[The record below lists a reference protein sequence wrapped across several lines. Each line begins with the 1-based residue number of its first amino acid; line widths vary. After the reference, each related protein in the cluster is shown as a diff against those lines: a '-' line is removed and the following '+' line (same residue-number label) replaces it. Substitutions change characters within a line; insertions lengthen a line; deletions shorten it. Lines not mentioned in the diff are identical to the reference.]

1 MSGKNSTNLK
11 QTKGGEVI
19 KQGDSSSIFEYE
31 LLDYDGNKFSS
42 LDGKNAKIKIAN
54 AKGKKTIEAVV
65 ESSKIQFKLEKFYQQ
80 ASIKLRLNVMAS
92 SSQVTRALKLI

>member
-1 MSGKNSTNLK
+1 MSGKNSTNLR
-11 QTKGGEVI
+11 QTKGGGVI

-54 AKGKKTIEAVV
+54 AKGKKTIDAVV
-65 ESSKIQFKLEKFYQQ
+65 ENSKIQFKLEK
-80 ASIKLRLNVMAS
+80 ILRKWLFLPVC
-92 SSQVTRALKLI
+92 

>member
-31 LLDYDGNKFSS
+31 LLDM
-42 LDGKNAKIKIAN
+42 L
-54 AKGKKTIEAVV
+54 T
-65 ESSKIQFKLEKFYQQ
+65 
-80 ASIKLRLNVMAS
+80 LRFLFPLHILHV
-92 SSQVTRALKLI
+92 